1 MNKKRLIIF
10 ISSVSVIALLF
21 GYLKLTDKEKIIPV
35 DAAAFMKSA
44 SEELSG
50 YKLYLQ
56 KYKNARLPEGSMVD
70 IVSDETTIPSGSQK
84 EFTFSV
90 QTTGMYLLSCEQ
102 RGGDDSVYKDKEF
115 SLSIDGQLPF
125 EECGCL
131 YFPRRWVASE
141 PRDTDINGN
150 ELRPV
155 LAEQDEWYKSYA
167 KNPTGYVSNPICFYL
182 TAGNHVITLESGD
195 LDLSFRKLCFEGYQ
209 TPEPYREP
217 ESFAANEN
225 ARSIQIQAEDAL
237 YRSSPSILEQVDRS
251 SAATIPVCS
260 GADVYNTIGGSTWTD
275 RGDSITWKFNV
286 EYPGYYYMN
295 MRALQDYAGGISS
308 YRRLYIDGKIPFEEA
323 QNISVPYSFKW
334 QKITVTAD
342 DKPALFY
349 LDRGPH
355 TVTLEC
361 TLGEIEDLMEIVNNL
376 LKDLNR
382 AYRRVIMVISTNPDP
397 YRDYFLKDKIP
408 KVFDEMGRMSKLL
421 EQISGLLYHQNKGSG
436 SQTVLF
442 ERLCE
447 QLKDFIKHPE
457 KLQTELNYF
466 QSNISAVGTWI
477 SERDSLPLELDW
489 IEFVPAGTKSESK
502 IDVDLLSK
510 IKFSAERVV
519 SSYVNDYN
527 RFATAGALSD
537 KSVDVWV
544 RTGRDQVQII
554 NQLCNEFAFEHGIG
568 VRLKLIEQNTSVM
581 MAVVAGTGPDVQIMG
596 MGGEPVN
603 YAVRKAVLGLT
614 DMECFSEVIKDY
626 HPEMLTPL
634 TYMGETYALPE
645 TESFPVMFYRKDI
658 FDELGLK
665 VPVVWEDVYDLISDL
680 QANNMQ
686 FGPYTDMYSL
696 LLYQNGG
703 LYYANQGEYSLLNSQ
718 SSVKAFKQWTRF
730 FTDYGLPLAY
740 DFLNRFR
747 TGEVPIAIQDFG
759 MYNSL
764 VVFAPEIKNDWI
776 MTMVPGTVRE
786 DGTVDHSINCGGTC
800 AYIFS
805 NCKDKDSSWKFLK
818 WWVSGKTQ
826 GSFASQIEIM
836 LGEQA
841 RYNVAS
847 ISAFQNQM
855 WSSQQ
860 SQVLSEQRRWMKGI
874 PQVPGS
880 YFLSRHLNNA
890 FRKVV
895 YNSADVLETLNEYTD
910 VINKEL
916 TNKRKEFGI
925 GEN

>member
-1 MNKKRLIIF
+1 MSKKHLIIF

-21 GYLKLTDKEKIIPV
+21 GYFLLTGKEKIVPV
-35 DAAAFMKSA
+35 DADAFMEFA

-56 KYKNARLPEGSMVD
+56 KFDNTRLPEGSAVD
-70 IVSDETTIPSGSQK
+70 VVGDETTIPSGSQK
-84 EFTFSV
+84 EFSFSV
-90 QTTGMYLLSCEQ
+90 RLTGLYLLSCEQ
-102 RGGDDSVYKDKEF
+102 RGGNESVYKDKEF
-115 SLSIDGQLPF
+115 SVSIDGGIPF

-131 YFPRRWVASE
+131 YFPKRWVVSE
-141 PRDTDINGN
+141 RCEPDINGN

-155 LAEQDEWYKSYA
+155 LAEQGEWYKSYA
-167 KNPTGYVSNPICFYL
+167 KNRTGYISSPICFYL
-182 TAGNHVITLESGD
+182 TAGNHVIALNSGD
-195 LDLSFRKLCFEGYQ
+195 SDISFRNLRFEGYQ
-209 TPEPYREP
+209 APQPYQEP
-217 ESFAANEN
+217 ESFADNQN
-225 ARSIQIQAEDAL
+225 ARPIQIQAEDAA
-237 YRSSPSILEQVDRS
+237 YRSSPSILEQTDRS

-275 RGDSITWKFNV
+275 RGDSITWEFDV
-286 EYPGYYYMN
+286 EHPGYYHMN
-295 MRALQDYAGGISS
+295 IRALQDYAGGISS
-308 YRRLYIDGKIPFEEA
+308 YRRLYIDGKIPFEQA
-323 QNISVPYSFKW
+323 RYISVPYSFKW
-334 QKITVTAD
+334 QKVTVMAD
-342 DKPALFY
+342 DKPALIY
-349 LDRGPH
+349 LDKGVH

-361 TLGEIEDLMEIVNNL
+361 TLGEMEDLMGVVNNL

-382 AYRRVIMVISTNPDP
+382 VYRRVIMVISTNPDP
-397 YRDYFLKDKIP
+397 YRDYSLKEKIP
-408 KVFDEMGRMSKLL
+408 EVFDEMSRLSKLL
-421 EQISGLLYHQNKGSG
+421 KQISGLLHYQNKGSG

-447 QLKDFIKHPE
+447 QLKGFIKYPE

-489 IEFVPAGTKSESK
+489 VEFVPAGTESK
-502 IDVDLLSK
+502 SKINAGLLSG
-510 IKFSAERVV
+510 IRFSAARVI
-519 SSYVNDYN
+519 SSYSNDYN
-527 RFATAGALSD
+527 RFATAGALNN
-537 KSVDVWV
+537 KSVNVWV
-544 RTGRDQVQII
+544 STGRDQVQII
-554 NQLCNEFAFEHGIG
+554 NQLCNEFAFEHGVG
-568 VRLKLIEQNTSVM
+568 VRLKLVEQNAVM

-596 MGGEPVN
+596 MGGSPVN
-603 YAVRKAVLGLT
+603 YAVRKAVLSLT
-614 DMECFSEVIKDY
+614 DMEGFSDVIKDY
-626 HPEMLTPL
+626 HPEMLTPF
-634 TYMGETYALPE
+634 TYMGKTYALPE

-665 VPVVWEDVYDLISDL
+665 VPVIWEDVYELLPDL
-680 QANNMQ
+680 QSNNMQ
-686 FGPYTDMYSL
+686 FGPYADMYSL

-703 LYYANQGEYSLLNSQ
+703 SYYANEGEYSLLNSQ
-718 SSVKAFKQWTRF
+718 SSIEAFTQWCRF

-764 VVFAPEIKNDWI
+764 VVFAPEIKNDWV

-786 DGTVDHSINCGGTC
+786 DGRVDHSINCGGTC

-805 NCKDKDSSWKFLK
+805 NCKDKDSSWRFLK

-847 ISAFQNQM
+847 ISAFKNQM
-855 WSSQQ
+855 WNSQQ
-860 SQVLSEQRRWMKGI
+860 LQVLSEQRKWMKGI

-895 YNSADVLETLNEYTD
+895 YNSADVLETLNEYTA